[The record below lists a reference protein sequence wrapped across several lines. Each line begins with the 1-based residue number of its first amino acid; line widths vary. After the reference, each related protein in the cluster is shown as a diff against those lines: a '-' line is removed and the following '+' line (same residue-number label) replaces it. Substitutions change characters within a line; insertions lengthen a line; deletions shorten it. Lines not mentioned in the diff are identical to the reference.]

1 MFFCIIEKL
10 ESLNKKSIIEFG
22 KEVIQLQSESIKNIA
37 EFIDENFEKAIE
49 IILNS
54 NGRVIVTGIGKSAII
69 ANKIVATLNSTGT
82 PSIFMHAADAIHGDL
97 GIIKRNDII
106 ICISKSGNTPEIKD
120 LVPYLNDNNNPLI
133 AITGDKNSFLAKNAT
148 VVLNSYVKVEVCP
161 NNLAPTNSTTA
172 QLVIGDAIAVTL
184 VKIKGFT
191 KNDFA
196 KFHPGGNLGKKLLL
210 KVKDI
215 IDSNIK
221 PLVNCKNSIN
231 DVIIEIS
238 EKMLGITAVI
248 DNDEITGVITDGD
261 LRRTLL
267 NNDEIKHLTA
277 LDIMSKN
284 PRLIDYD
291 LMATDALDI
300 MKKNKI
306 SQLLVTKNNSYYGVL
321 HIQSLIKEGIS
332 S

>member
-1 MFFCIIEKL
+1 MDSKGIIK
-10 ESLNKKSIIEFG
+10 FG
-22 KEVIQLQSESIKNIA
+22 KEVIKLQSESINNLVDL
-37 EFIDENFEKAIE
+37 IDGNFETAIKL
-49 IILNS
+49 ILDS
-54 NGRVIVTGIGKSAII
+54 SGRVVLTGIGKSAII

-97 GIIKRNDII
+97 GIIKKNDVI

-120 LVPYLNDNNNPLI
+120 LVPFLNMNNNPLI
-133 AITGDKNSFLAKNAT
+133 AITGDTNSFLAKNSS
-148 VVLNSYVKVEVCP
+148 VVLNSHVEIEVCP

-191 KNDFA
+191 SNDFA
-196 KFHPGGNLGKKLLL
+196 KFHPGGSLGKKLFL

-215 IDSNIK
+215 VSTDSKPMVDEDDSIK
-221 PLVNCKNSIN
+221 

-238 EKMLGITAVI
+238 AKMLGITPVLSKALIV
-248 DNDEITGVITDGD
+248 GVITDGD

-267 NNDEIKHLTA
+267 KNSEISTLKA
-277 LDIMSKN
+277 KDIMSIN
-284 PRLIDYD
+284 PQVIDSEIK
-291 LMATDALDI
+291 AIDALEI
-300 MKKNKI
+300 MKENKI
-306 SQLLVTKNNSYYGVL
+306 SQLIVTKNNEYFGVL

-332 S
+332 

>member
-1 MFFCIIEKL
+1 MFFCIIDNL
-10 ESLNKKSIIEFG
+10 RNLNKKSIIEFG

-215 IDSNIK
+215 VDSNIK
-221 PLVNCKNSIN
+221 PLVNSENSIN

-248 DNDEITGVITDGD
+248 DNDEIAGVITDGD

-267 NNDEIKHLTA
+267 NNHEIKHLTA
-277 LDIMSKN
+277 KDIMSKN

-306 SQLLVTKNNSYYGVL
+306 SQLLITKNNSYYGVL